1 MTTGRAGRRALFG
14 ALFLLSGAAGLV
26 YEQLWIRE
34 LQHFFGSTIH
44 SITTVVAAYMGGLGL
59 GAWVL
64 GRRADRHPNPARLYG
79 VLELLIGG
87 FGMLSPLIFEGVGA
101 GYLAFARSAAPGLWL
116 ATAVKFLVAFAVLL
130 IPTFLMGATLPIL
143 TRAFTGPT
151 TRELRRE
158 LALFYG
164 LNTVGGVVGC
174 LLAGFWLVE
183 RVGIVTA
190 LFMTGVLNLAL
201 GAAAIA
207 ATGQARHVEESE
219 ASGEATA
226 EHAAAPPVEDD
237 PAARRLAM
245 WLIGL
250 TALASLLYEI
260 AWTRVLVLVV
270 GSSTYAFT
278 TILACFLLGIGLGSL
293 VAIGRGRPA
302 RELLKKAAIIQGVI
316 AVLASLLFPFFRAL
330 PVYIVATL
338 QVSFLTATQLVAL
351 HSIALALVVIPPAI
365 GMGLVFPLLAEAA
378 AERTGGAGS
387 QTGRA
392 YFANTAGSILG
403 SIVTG
408 FVLIHTIGSERTL
421 ALGILLN
428 VALAAW
434 VTWHL
439 QKERG
444 GGWSIP
450 EGERIGVLLGALALI
465 IAFLTPSWSTR
476 LLDRGPAV
484 YGRDRFSRGD
494 LDHYLRGYGAEQLSF
509 DEGWNAAISV
519 WRNGNAVWLK
529 SNGKADASSV
539 ADMDTQVLVGLLP
552 ALAHPDPR
560 RVFLVGL
567 GSGVTARA
575 IADVRGVERLDVV
588 EIEAAVVD
596 ATRFFHEVNGNIL
609 ADRRVRVVMDDAR
622 SALQLADTPYDV
634 IVSEPSNPWIA
645 GVSALF
651 TRDYFRIVQSRLTP
665 DGVFAQWVQ
674 MYRVPISVVSVV
686 VANLRAVFPHVEIW
700 YANPADLVLVAANRP
715 IRWPGARIA
724 AHFDTGTAAGR
735 TMRDWLE
742 AERPSQLLGH
752 FLMGERGTASL
763 AAQAGFVH
771 TDRHPALEFVAAR
784 GLLASTSNVQV
795 FDSLLGIRRAAGD
808 TLPLLDGDWRL
819 GPGEWEAAFAH
830 VLPPVNPLALDYAR
844 RAIAAAPRDPSRKAL
859 MGRLYVNRDEFRAA
873 LPYLAE
879 AVRDAPRDPTALLL
893 HGIASSATGSLAE
906 GRALLARAR
915 AAGGDSVYAMS
926 LLDEQAEGLQDYVTA
941 ADLTTRA
948 VRALRPTKAAPFP
961 GALSTAV
968 RRMAWEAPPEIAAP
982 VLAAV
987 REARPGWDL
996 GYHGGAVVF
1005 LRWGADHCGEA
1016 ERVAAELGRFGWT
1029 DREIVGLMRG
1039 CLRM

>member
-1 MTTGRAGRRALFG
+1 MATGRAGRRALFG

-59 GAWVL
+59 GAWML

-79 VLELLIGG
+79 VLELAIGV
-87 FGMLSPLIFEGVGA
+87 FGMLSPLIFQGVGA
-101 GYLAFARSAAPGLWL
+101 GYLAFARAASPGLWV
-116 ATAVKFLVAFAVLL
+116 ATTVKFLFAFVVLL

-183 RVGIVTA
+183 GVGIVSA
-190 LFMTGVLNLAL
+190 LLMTGVLNLVL

-207 ATGQARHVEESE
+207 ATGEARDVEE
-219 ASGEATA
+219 ADAGGEATS
-226 EHAAAPPVEDD
+226 EHVAAPPVEDD
-237 PAARRLAM
+237 PAARRVAM

-302 RELLKKAAIIQGVI
+302 RELLKTAAIIQGVI

-330 PVYIVATL
+330 PVYIVGTL
-338 QVSFLTATQLVAL
+338 QVQFLTANQLIAL
-351 HSIALALVVIPPAI
+351 HSVALALVVIPPAV

-378 AERTGGAGS
+378 AERSGGAGS

-403 SIVTG
+403 SVVTG

-421 ALGILLN
+421 ALGIVLN

-444 GGWSIP
+444 GGWNLP
-450 EGERIGVLLGALALI
+450 EGERVGVLLGVLALI

-484 YGRDRFSRGD
+484 YGRDRFTRGD

-552 ALAHPDPR
+552 ALVHPNPS

-575 IADVRGVERLDVV
+575 IADVQGVGRLDVV

-596 ATRFFHEVNGNIL
+596 ASRFFHEVNRDIL
-609 ADRRVRVVMDDAR
+609 ADPRVHVVMDDAR
-622 SALQLADTPYDV
+622 SALQLADSTYDV

-645 GVSALF
+645 GISALF
-651 TRDYFRIVQSRLTP
+651 TRDYFRVVQSRLAP

-686 VANLRAVFPHVEIW
+686 VANMRAVFPYVEIW
-700 YANPADLVLVAANRP
+700 YANPADLVLIAANRP
-715 IRWPGARIA
+715 LRWPGARVT

-735 TMRDWLE
+735 TMRDWVE

-752 FLMGERGTASL
+752 FLLGERGTAAL
-763 AAQAGFVH
+763 AAQAAFVH

-784 GLLASTSNVQV
+784 GLLASTSNVPV
-795 FDSLLGIRRAAGD
+795 FDSLMGIRRATGD
-808 TLPLLDGDWRL
+808 TLPLLGADWRL
-819 GPGEWEAAFAH
+819 GPGEWQAAFGR
-830 VLPPVNPLALDYAR
+830 VLPPEHPAALDYAR
-844 RAIAAAPRDPSRKAL
+844 QALAAAPRDPFYQRI
-859 MGRLYVNRDEFRAA
+859 MGHVFIGRNDFRAS
-873 LPYLAE
+873 LPYLTD
-879 AVRDAPRDPTALLL
+879 AVRGAPNDPWALLL
-893 HGIASSATGSLAE
+893 NGIAASAMGSVAE

-915 AAGGDSVYAMS
+915 VAGGDSVYAMS
-926 LLDEQAEGLQDYVTA
+926 LLAEQAVGLQEYGTA
-941 ADLTTRA
+941 ADLTIRA
-948 VRALRPTKAAPFP
+948 VRALRPTKATPFP

-968 RRMAWEAPPEIAAP
+968 RRMAWEAPPEVAAP

-987 REARPGWDL
+987 RETRPGWDL

-1005 LRWGADHCGEA
+1005 LRWGTEHCADA

-1029 DREIVGLMRG
+1029 DREILGLLRG